1 MVFRLMDGITK
12 YVFRQVGTVMFFI
25 TLCLTLAIWL
35 TQSLRFVDLIVNRG
49 LPVVEFLYLS
59 MLLLPRFLVVVLPV
73 ALFASVLFTYNRLTM
88 DSELIVCRA
97 VGFSQAALA
106 RPALLLAG
114 VVMLVLYTMNLYF
127 LPASYAAFKDLQ
139 WAIRNEYSNILLQE
153 GAFNEVAPNVVV
165 YVRHREG
172 DGDLRGIMVHD
183 MRRADAPVT
192 LMAETGALIRT
203 EAGPRVMLVNGN
215 RQVVDRGTKRLSLL
229 YFDRYTVEIN
239 AERAQAE
246 NRWHEPRE
254 RFLGELFFPD
264 DSPADRRYR
273 LQIIAEGH
281 NRLSSPLLALAFT
294 MVAVAA
300 LLHGDFNRRGQSA
313 RILIACVVVIAL
325 QASAMGIVSLGA
337 RSTSAHVAMYLLP
350 IATVAASLWV
360 MVHRRR
366 RPAAPAAAMAAE

>member
-1 MVFRLMDGITK
+1 MDGITK

-25 TLCLTLAIWL
+25 ATCLTLAIWL

-73 ALFASVLFTYNRLTM
+73 ALFAAVLFTYNRLTM

-97 VGFSQAALA
+97 VGFSQAALS
-106 RPALLLAG
+106 RPAVMLAG
-114 VVMLVLYTMNLYF
+114 IVMLAIYALNLYF
-127 LPASYAAFKDLQ
+127 LPASYRSFKDLQ
-139 WAIRNEYSNILLQE
+139 WAIRNEYSNVLLQE
-153 GAFNEVAPNVVV
+153 GAFNEIAPNIIV

-183 MRRADAPVT
+183 MRKPDAPVT

-203 EAGPRVMLVNGN
+203 DAGPRVMLVNGN
-215 RQVVDRGTKRLSLL
+215 RQEVDRQTKRLSLL

-239 AERAQAE
+239 TERAQVE

-254 RFLGELFFPD
+254 RFIGDLFFPD
-264 DSPADRRYR
+264 NSPADRRYR

-281 NRLSSPLLALAFT
+281 NRMSSPLLALAFA
-294 MVAVAA
+294 MVALAA
-300 LLHGDFNRRGQSA
+300 LLHGDFNRRGQSM
-313 RILIACVVVIAL
+313 RVLIASIVVVML
-325 QASAMGIVSLGA
+325 QAGSMGLVSLGA
-337 RSTSAHVAMYLLP
+337 KSRAAYPAMYLLP
-350 IATVAASLWV
+350 LLTVAASSWV
-360 MVHRRR
+360 MTYRRR
-366 RPAAPAAAMAAE
+366 RPAAQAVAGAAAE

>member
-1 MVFRLMDGITK
+1 MDGITK

-25 TLCLTLAIWL
+25 TLCLTMAIWL

-73 ALFASVLFTYNRLTM
+73 ALFAAVLFTYNRLTM

-106 RPALLLAG
+106 RPAVLLAG
-114 VVMLVLYTMNLYF
+114 IVMLVLYAMNLYF
-127 LPASYAAFKDLQ
+127 LPASYASFKDLQ

-153 GAFNEVAPNVVV
+153 GAFNEVAPNVIV
-165 YVRHREG
+165 YVRQREG

-192 LMAETGALIRT
+192 LMAESGALIRT
-203 EAGPRVMLVNGN
+203 DAGPRVMLVNGN
-215 RQVVDRGTKRLSLL
+215 RQVVDRMTKRLSLL
-229 YFDRYTVEIN
+229 YFERYTVEIN
-239 AERAQAE
+239 AERAQVE

-254 RFLGELFFPD
+254 RFLGALFFPD

-300 LLHGDFNRRGQSA
+300 LLHGDFNRRGQSM
-313 RILIACVVVIAL
+313 RIVAACVAVLAL
-325 QASAMGIVSLGA
+325 QAASMGIVSMGS
-337 RSTSAHVAMYLLP
+337 RSSSAHVAMYVLP
-350 IATVAASLWV
+350 IVTIIASLWV
-360 MVHRRR
+360 MVYRRR
-366 RPAAPAAAMAAE
+366 RPSAVAPAVAAAG

>member
-1 MVFRLMDGITK
+1 MDGITK

-49 LPVVEFLYLS
+49 LPVIEFLYLS
-59 MLLLPRFLVVVLPV
+59 MLLLPRFLVVVVPV

-97 VGFSQAALA
+97 VGFSQAALS

-114 VVMLVLYTMNLYF
+114 ASMVVIYVLNLYF

-153 GAFNEVAPNVVV
+153 GAFNEIAPNIIV

-183 MRRADAPVT
+183 MRKSEAPVT
-192 LMAETGALIRT
+192 LMAESGALIRT
-203 EAGPRVMLVNGN
+203 DQGPRVMLINGN
-215 RQVVDRGTKRLSLL
+215 RQVVDRQSKRLSLL

-239 AERAQAE
+239 AEKAQAE
-246 NRWHEPRE
+246 NRWREPRE
-254 RFLGELFFPD
+254 RYLYDLFHPD

-294 MVAVAA
+294 MVALSA
-300 LLHGDFNRRGQSA
+300 LLHGDFNRRGQSM
-313 RILIACVVVIAL
+313 RIVFACLAVVAL
-325 QASAMGIVSLGA
+325 QATEMSLVSLGA
-337 RSTSAHVAMYLLP
+337 KTRAAHGVLYLLP
-350 IATVAASLWV
+350 LATIAASAWF
-360 MVHRRR
+360 MVYRPR
-366 RPAAPAAAMAAE
+366 RPASAPAVAAAE

>member
-1 MVFRLMDGITK
+1 MDGITR
-12 YVFRQVGTVMFFI
+12 YVFRQVATVMFFI

-59 MLLLPRFLVVVLPV
+59 MLLLPRFLAVILPV
-73 ALFASVLFTYNRLTM
+73 ALFAAVLFTYNRLTM

-106 RPALLLAG
+106 RPALLVAG
-114 VVMLVLYTMNLYF
+114 VVALAIYALNLYF
-127 LPASYAAFKDLQ
+127 LPASYGAFKDLQ

-153 GAFNEVAPNVVV
+153 GAFNEVAPNIVV
-165 YVRHREG
+165 YVRQRQG

-183 MRRADAPVT
+183 MRKPDAPVT
-192 LMAETGALIRT
+192 LMAETGALVRT
-203 EAGPRVMLVNGN
+203 EAGPRVVLVNGN
-215 RQVVDRGTKRLSLL
+215 RQVVDRQTRRLSLL

-254 RFLGELFFPD
+254 RFIGELFFPD
-264 DSPADRRYR
+264 NSPADRRYR

-281 NRLSSPLLALAFT
+281 NRIASPLLTIAFA
-294 MVAVAA
+294 MVALAA
-300 LLHGDFNRRGQSA
+300 LLHGDFDRRGQSL
-313 RILIACVVVIAL
+313 RIVVACLVVVVL
-325 QASAMGIVSLGA
+325 QAAAMGLVSLGA
-337 RSTSAHVAMYLLP
+337 KTRAAYPAMYLLP
-350 IATVAASLWV
+350 LATIAVACWV
-360 MVHRRR
+360 MGYRRR
-366 RPAAPAAAMAAE
+366 RPAGAPAAATG

>member
-1 MVFRLMDGITK
+1 
-12 YVFRQVGTVMFFI
+12 MFFI

-49 LPVVEFLYLS
+49 LPVAEFLYLS
-59 MLLLPRFLVVVLPV
+59 MLLLPRFLVVILPV
-73 ALFASVLFTYNRLTM
+73 ALFAAVLFTYNRLTM

-106 RPALLLAG
+106 RPAMLLAG
-114 VVMLVLYTMNLYF
+114 IVTLGLFVLNLYF

-183 MRRADAPVT
+183 MRRSDAPVT
-192 LMAETGALIRT
+192 LMAESGALIRT
-203 EAGPRVMLVNGN
+203 EAGPRVVLVNGN
-215 RQVVDRGTKRLSLL
+215 RQVVDRQTRRLSLL

-254 RFLGELFFPD
+254 RYLDALFFPD

-273 LQIIAEGH
+273 LQIMAEGH
-281 NRLSSPLLALAFT
+281 NRLASPLLALAYT
-294 MVAVAA
+294 MVAIAG
-300 LLHGDFNRRGQSA
+300 LLHGDFNRRGQSM
-313 RILIACVVVIAL
+313 RIVLACVAVTML
-325 QASAMGIVSLGA
+325 QAASMGLVSLGA
-337 RSTSAHVAMYLLP
+337 KTQAAFPAMYLLP
-350 IATVAASLWV
+350 LATIAVAAWF
-360 MVHRRR
+360 MGYRRR
-366 RPAAPAAAMAAE
+366 RTPAAALPAAAQ

>member
-1 MVFRLMDGITK
+1 MDGITK

-73 ALFASVLFTYNRLTM
+73 ALFAAVLFTYNRLTM

-106 RPALLLAG
+106 RPALLVAGIVVLAI
-114 VVMLVLYTMNLYF
+114 YTLNLYF
-127 LPASYAAFKDLQ
+127 LPASYSAFKDLQ
-139 WAIRNEYSNILLQE
+139 WAIRNEYSNVLLQE
-153 GAFNEVAPNVVV
+153 GAFNEVAPNIIV

-183 MRRADAPVT
+183 MRKQDQPVT

-203 EAGPRVMLVNGN
+203 DSGPRVVLVNGN
-215 RQVVDRGTKRLSLL
+215 RQEIDRQTKRLSLL
-229 YFDRYTVEIN
+229 YFDRYTVEIS
-239 AERAQAE
+239 AERAQAD
-246 NRWHEPRE
+246 NRWREPRE
-254 RFLGELFFPD
+254 RYIGDLFFPD
-264 DSPADRRYR
+264 NSPADRRYR

-281 NRLSSPLLALAFT
+281 NRIASPLLTIAFA
-294 MVAVAA
+294 MVALAA
-300 LLHGDFNRRGQSA
+300 LLHGDFNRRGQSM
-313 RILIACVVVIAL
+313 RIVAASLAVVLL
-325 QASAMGIVSLGA
+325 QAASMGLVSLGA
-337 RSTSAHVAMYLLP
+337 KTRAAYPAMYLLP
-350 IATVAASLWV
+350 LLTIAAAGWV
-360 MVHRRR
+360 MTYRRR
-366 RPAAPAAAMAAE
+366 RPAAAPAVAAAE